1 MSSMRSIVMAYV
13 YLLDMN
19 TFVEQQLAG
28 TKEALEKLNGDP
40 SEKRFLDGRTNAL
53 LDFQDFL
60 MKNYIPKLPR
70 RIREIYLN
78 RDN

>member
-1 MSSMRSIVMAYV
+1 MAYV

-19 TFVEQQLAG
+19 KFVEQQLAG
-28 TKEALEKLNGDP
+28 TKEALEKLNGDL
-40 SEKRFLDGRTNAL
+40 SEKSFLDGRTIAL
-53 LDFQDFL
+53 LDFQKFL

-70 RIREIYLN
+70 RIRETYLN